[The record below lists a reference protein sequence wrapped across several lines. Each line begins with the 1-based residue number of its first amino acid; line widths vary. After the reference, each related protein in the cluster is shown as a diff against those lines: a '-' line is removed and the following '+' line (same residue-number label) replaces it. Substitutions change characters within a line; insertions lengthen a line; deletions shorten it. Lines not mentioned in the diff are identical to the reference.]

1 MTFLNSRYAGL
12 TPYTPGEQI
21 NDKSIIKL
29 NTNES
34 PYEPSPRAM
43 KYAAEEIVKS
53 RLYPDPECVSLT
65 ERIADYYNVRKEQVL
80 VTNGSDEVLYFI
92 FTGFFTGEKTLLFP
106 NITYGFYRVYADF
119 CGINY
124 REVPLEKDLTVN
136 VDDYT
141 AGNVNIII
149 ANPNAPTGIQLAL
162 PDIEKML
169 QADKNSLVVID
180 EAYVDFGGQ
189 SCMELVDQYDN
200 LIVVQT
206 FSKSRQLAG
215 ARVGF
220 AVSNENII
228 RDLKKIKYSFN
239 PYNVNRISAAMARG
253 AMEDTA
259 HFNETIKK
267 TIETRESFTEFLRDN
282 DFFVPDSSANFVFAR
297 HRNVKGKVLYATLK
311 ERGFLVRHFDTEI
324 LTDFVRI
331 SVGKKEDMIL
341 LAYEIEKIVKEADET

>member
-1 MTFLNSRYAGL
+1 M
-12 TPYTPGEQI
+12 
-21 NDKSIIKL
+21 
-29 NTNES
+29 
-34 PYEPSPRAM
+34 
-43 KYAAEEIVKS
+43 
-53 RLYPDPECVSLT
+53 
-65 ERIADYYNVRKEQVL
+65 
-80 VTNGSDEVLYFI
+80 LYFI

-141 AGNVNIII
+141 AGNVNVII
-149 ANPNAPTGIQLAL
+149 ANPNAPTGIQLTL
-162 PDIEKML
+162 PDIERIL
-169 QADKNSLVVID
+169 QADNNSLVVID

-189 SCMELVDQYDN
+189 SSIDLVEKYDN

-220 AVSNENII
+220 AISNETII

-259 HFNETIKK
+259 HFNETIK
-267 TIETRESFTEFLRDN
+267 RR
-282 DFFVPDSSANFVFAR
+282 
-297 HRNVKGKVLYATLK
+297 
-311 ERGFLVRHFDTEI
+311 
-324 LTDFVRI
+324 
-331 SVGKKEDMIL
+331 
-341 LAYEIEKIVKEADET
+341 

>member
-1 MTFLNSRYAGL
+1 MSFLNVRYSNL
-12 TPYTPGEQI
+12 VPYTPGEQI
-21 NDKSIIKL
+21 NDKTYIKL

-34 PYEPSPRAM
+34 PFEPSPKAM

-65 ERIADYYNVRKEQVL
+65 ERIADYYNVKKEQVI

-92 FTGFFTGEKTLLFP
+92 FAGFFIGEKTLLFP

-119 CGINY
+119 CGVHY
-124 REVPLEKDLTVN
+124 REVPLKQDFTI
-136 VDDYT
+136 DISDYT
-141 AGNVNIII
+141 KGNVNVII
-149 ANPNAPTGIQLAL
+149 ANPNAPTGIQLAIS
-162 PDIEKML
+162 DVEKIL
-169 QADKNSLVVID
+169 QADQDSLVVID
-180 EAYVDFGGQ
+180 EAYVDFGGT
-189 SCMELVDQYDN
+189 SGMELVDQYDN

-220 AVSNENII
+220 AVSNEAII

-259 HFNETIKK
+259 YFNETIQK
-267 TIETRESFTEFLRDN
+267 TIDARESFTEFLRQN
-282 DFFVPDSSANFVFAR
+282 DFYVLDSSANFVFAR
-297 HRNVKGKVLYATLK
+297 HRSVKGKALYTTLK

-331 SVGKKEDMIL
+331 SVGKREDMIL
-341 LAYEIEKIVKEADET
+341 LANEIEKIVKEADET